1 MHPKPNHQLS
11 TTFPLRRTTSCTN
24 AGGDGPPST
33 PHEYHDLGLDTP
45 EYTHA
50 RLGCR
55 QPGGELPIFRS
66 LFDCYL
72 WIHGTVAFELPQG
85 CAHASGPAHAER
97 AVWLFA
103 SEVLSLTL
111 DENKVVGIGEY
122 EGVTGM
128 WTLTC
133 VLYAWGLVQDTIEA
147 MHCKHH
153 VMIKA
158 MTSAETHTNSTS
170 PKGVAIT
177 KRMPVSTHMIHEPT
191 IETLPRHFLDTS

>member
-1 MHPKPNHQLS
+1 MH
-11 TTFPLRRTTSCTN
+11 
-24 AGGDGPPST
+24 
-33 PHEYHDLGLDTP
+33 LGLP
-45 EYTHA
+45 
-50 RLGCR
+50 C
-55 QPGGELPIFRS
+55 
-66 LFDCYL
+66 
-72 WIHGTVAFELPQG
+72 
-85 CAHASGPAHAER
+85 AHAER
-97 AVWLFA
+97 AIWLFA

-191 IETLPRHFLDTS
+191 IEMYWRHRLASGVSVATKLWAASDEPLRSSASGTFSWKLSGKPCFFEVLGAAAAAVPGGGSAPDMDG